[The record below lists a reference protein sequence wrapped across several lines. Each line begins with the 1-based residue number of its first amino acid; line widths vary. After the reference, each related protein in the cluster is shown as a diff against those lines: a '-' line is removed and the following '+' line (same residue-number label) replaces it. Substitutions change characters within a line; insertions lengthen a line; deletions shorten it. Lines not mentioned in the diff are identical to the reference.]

1 MSYKGARST
10 RLDSRPVVPPSKE
23 GRESLRSASI
33 PSREEGREGEDEDT
47 NAMRSRRSVSVVS
60 QCHAPLPLAS
70 VGWQARLH
78 HYLAHRQGVAVP
90 RTFAADSAG
99 EVKHTGFSSAPNRGY
114 FAEIFS
120 ALVYSPTWRPC
131 EQCAPS
137 AFSSPPLPLL
147 FPSSPYTPRMAVA
160 HQGGSKG
167 GREGRG
173 KATTEGHRTA
183 ALAIAVAHIY
193 GNASMSGRLQFR
205 PFRAS
210 FLACRGAFQL
220 CFSSVNYGRGR
231 QWQLKEC
238 CFGPWCAGERNVEPS
253 AETKTRGK
261 GDLRSYRRHTPRSL
275 HEGARFRYGYQMP
288 SVLKGSRIADC
299 TRCGSRPVS
308 IPQCNRVPTETD
320 SDVEEIAP
328 TNQVETKP
336 DLILLR

>member
-137 AFSSPPLPLL
+137 AFSSPPLHTRLAWR
-147 FPSSPYTPRMAVA
+147 SRTKVAVKA
-160 HQGGSKG
+160 GGKVG
-167 GREGRG
+167 VRQRQ
-173 KATTEGHRTA
+173 KAT
-183 ALAIAVAHIY
+183 
-193 GNASMSGRLQFR
+193 
-205 PFRAS
+205 
-210 FLACRGAFQL
+210 
-220 CFSSVNYGRGR
+220 
-231 QWQLKEC
+231 
-238 CFGPWCAGERNVEPS
+238 EP
-253 AETKTRGK
+253 
-261 GDLRSYRRHTPRSL
+261 PRSL
-275 HEGARFRYGYQMP
+275 
-288 SVLKGSRIADC
+288 
-299 TRCGSRPVS
+299 
-308 IPQCNRVPTETD
+308 
-320 SDVEEIAP
+320 
-328 TNQVETKP
+328 
-336 DLILLR
+336 LLLLTSTATPA